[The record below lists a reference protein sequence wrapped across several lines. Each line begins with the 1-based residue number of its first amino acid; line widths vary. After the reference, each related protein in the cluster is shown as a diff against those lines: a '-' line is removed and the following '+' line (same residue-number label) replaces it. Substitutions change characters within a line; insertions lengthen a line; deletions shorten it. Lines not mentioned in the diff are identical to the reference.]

1 MQGTMKA
8 YYYESANNAAIRD
21 LPVPQISDDE
31 VLVKIKAVGI
41 CHTDL
46 SVLAGINIVPVPF
59 PFIGG
64 HEWSGEIVETGKDV
78 VAFKVGDRVVGE
90 CNSGCGSC
98 LACQEGHED
107 YCMVAPVQRGINTD
121 GAFCEYY
128 RIISRMVHRIPDDMD
143 WITASLMEPFT
154 VAYTGIYGIGSCDA
168 GDTVVV
174 QGGGA
179 IGLSAVAAAAGMGAR
194 VILSDSHQS
203 RRDMAMKLGAYKTI
217 NRKTEDV
224 VKIVS
229 DMTDGFGADLVV
241 EAAGNAA
248 SMKQSLDLVRNN
260 GRIAYL
266 GMDPGTE
273 IPVEIGKFMMK
284 GIRAQGSL
292 GSPGIWDRAI
302 RFVARS
308 GIDLKMLSSKQFP
321 FVEAGEAFEY
331 TRNRDNEFVKV
342 TLLTE

>member
-1 MQGTMKA
+1 MEGTMKA
-8 YYYESANNAAIRD
+8 YYYESANNAMIKD
-21 LPVPQISDDE
+21 VPIPRISDEE

-64 HEWSGEIVETGKDV
+64 HEWSGEIVEAGKGV

-128 RIISRMVHRIPDDMD
+128 RIIPRLLHKIPDTMD
-143 WITASLMEPFT
+143 WVTASLMEPFT
-154 VAYTGIYGIGSCDA
+154 VAYTGIRGIGSCDA

-179 IGLSAVAAAAGMGAR
+179 IGLGAVAAAAGMGAR
-194 VILSDSHQS
+194 VILSDSHES
-203 RRDMAMKLGAYKTI
+203 RRNMATRLGAYKTI
-217 NRKTEDV
+217 DRRAEDV
-224 VKIVS
+224 VKIVN
-229 DMTDGFGADLVV
+229 DLTGGFGADLVI

-273 IPVEIGKFMMK
+273 IPIEIGKIMMK

-302 RFVARS
+302 KFIDWS

-321 FVEAGEAFEY
+321 FIQAAEAFEY
-331 TRNRDNEFVKV
+331 TRDRDNEFVKV
-342 TLLTE
+342 TLLME

>member
-1 MQGTMKA
+1 MKA
-8 YYYESANNAAIRD
+8 WYYESANNAVIKEFPIPA
-21 LPVPQISDDE
+21 ISDSE
-31 VLVKIKAVGI
+31 VLVKIKAIGI

-46 SVLAGINIVPVPF
+46 SVLSGVNIVPVPF

-64 HEWSGEIVETGKDV
+64 HEWSGEIAQTGKDV
-78 VAFKVGDRVVGE
+78 AAFKAGDRVVGE

-98 LACQEGHED
+98 LPCQEGHED

-128 RIISRMVHRIPDDMD
+128 RIIPRLLHKIPDSMD

-179 IGLSAVAAAAGMGAR
+179 TGLSAVAVANGMGAR
-194 VILSDSHQS
+194 VILSDSHEY
-203 RRDMAMKLGAYKTI
+203 RRDMAKRLGAYSTVD
-217 NRKTEDV
+217 RRAEDV
-224 VKIVS
+224 VKHVL
-229 DMTDGFGADLVV
+229 DLTDGFGADLVV
-241 EAAGNAA
+241 EAAGNAG

-273 IPVEIGKFMMK
+273 IPIEIGKFMMK
-284 GIRAQGSL
+284 GVRAQGSL

-302 RFVARS
+302 KFIDRS
-308 GIDLKMLSSKQFP
+308 RIDLSMLSSRQYP
-321 FVEAGEAFEY
+321 LTQAGEAFAYAED
-331 TRNRDNEFVKV
+331 RNNEFIKL
-342 TLLTE
+342 TLLTETE